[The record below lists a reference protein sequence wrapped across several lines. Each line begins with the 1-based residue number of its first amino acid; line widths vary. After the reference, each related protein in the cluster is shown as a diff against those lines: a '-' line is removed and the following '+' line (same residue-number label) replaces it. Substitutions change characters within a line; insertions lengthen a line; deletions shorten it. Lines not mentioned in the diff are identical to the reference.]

1 MVTKMRLQDLL
12 KDIKYKKIYGST
24 DMDIKNISINSKNVL
39 GNSLFVA
46 IEGFKHDGHNFT
58 GEAVSS
64 GAVAVMVQRK
74 LENLSHITQ
83 VIVNNTRKVLPV
95 LCRNFYRDP
104 SKSFKLIGV
113 TGTNGKTTI
122 CYLIDSILNSAEMK
136 TSLITTVE
144 SFLDG
149 EKTFF
154 DRTTPESLDL
164 NDFFKRSRQKKV
176 NAVCM
181 EVSSHSIDL
190 HRVDYLKFNYFVFTN
205 LSHDHLDYH
214 KDMVSYFNVK
224 KKLFLKE
231 YRYVYGG
238 EKAVINIDNSYGK
251 RIFKSTDLKKISY
264 SLKSDRASVWA
275 SDIKNSISGIEMDV
289 NTSDGKKLNISSPL
303 CGYFNIYNI
312 LAAVGVC
319 IDMGIKNS
327 SIQKGIKSLYGVGG
341 RFEKIDFDKKST
353 VIVDY
358 AHTPDG
364 LENVLVTIKQILK
377 PGGRI
382 ISVFGC
388 GGDRDKGKR
397 KIMGHI
403 SGRQADFTVITSDNP
418 RTERPDSIISMI
430 EEGLIESGSK
440 EYIKETDRK
449 KAIFK
454 ALEMARKNDV
464 VLIAGKG
471 HENYQEFKDYRIP
484 FCDREVV
491 KEWAAQKNERK
502 NKS

>member
-1 MVTKMRLQDLL
+1 MKMKLQNLL
-12 KDIKYKKIYGST
+12 KDIKYKKIYGS
-24 DMDIKNISINSKNVL
+24 DDIDIGNISINSKNAAS
-39 GNSLFVA
+39 GSLFVA
-46 IEGFKHDGHNFT
+46 IEGFKRNGHNFVV
-58 GEAVSS
+58 EAVSS
-64 GAVAVMVQRK
+64 GAAAVMGMRK
-74 LENLSHITQ
+74 LEIPSYITQ
-83 VIVNNTRKVLPV
+83 VIVNNTREVLPV
-95 LCRNFYRDP
+95 LCRNFYQDP
-104 SKSFKLIGV
+104 SKSFKLIGI
-113 TGTNGKTTI
+113 TGTNCKTTT
-122 CYLIDSILNSAEMK
+122 CYLINSILNIEGIK

-144 SFLDG
+144 SFLGG

-154 DRTTPESLDL
+154 ERTTPESLDV

-176 NAVCM
+176 DAVCM

-190 HRVDYLKFNYFVFTN
+190 HRVDYLKFNYLVFTN
-205 LSHDHLDYH
+205 LSRDHLDYH
-214 KDMVSYFNVK
+214 EDMASYFNVK
-224 KKLFLKE
+224 KKLFLKG
-231 YRYVYGG
+231 YRCVYGG
-238 EKAVINIDNSYGK
+238 EKAVINIDNSYGE

-275 SDIKNSISGIEMDV
+275 SDIKSSISGIEMDV

-312 LAAVGVC
+312 LAAACVC
-319 IDMGIKNS
+319 IDMGIKDS
-327 SIQKGIKSLYGVGG
+327 SIQKGIESLYGVEG
-341 RFEKIDFDKKST
+341 RFEKIGSDRSST

-364 LENVLVTIKQILK
+364 LENVLVTIKQMLK
-377 PGGRI
+377 PSGRI

-397 KIMGHI
+397 KIMGRI
-403 SGRQADFTVITSDNP
+403 SGQRADFTVITSDNP
-418 RTERPDSIISMI
+418 RTEKPDSIISMI

-471 HENYQEFKDYRIP
+471 HENYQEFRDYKVP

-491 KEWAAQKNERK
+491 EKWTVGEDERK